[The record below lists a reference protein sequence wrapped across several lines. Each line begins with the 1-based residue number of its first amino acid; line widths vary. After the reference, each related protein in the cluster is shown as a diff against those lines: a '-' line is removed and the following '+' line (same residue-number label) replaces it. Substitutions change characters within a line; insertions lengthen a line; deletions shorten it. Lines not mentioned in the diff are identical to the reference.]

1 MPPIILKFPNL
12 LLNRNRRAEN
22 KTETITSPLRT
33 LNFVSK
39 WTETFS
45 FRKKERFKKRNES
58 NMRKE
63 RNPDRMDA

>member
-1 MPPIILKFPNL
+1 VVEKIGI
-12 LLNRNRRAEN
+12 
-22 KTETITSPLRT
+22 ITSPLRT
-33 LNFVSK
+33 PNFVSK